1 MNDVIWKQMALYQN
15 QELFPNAKSDGVNS
29 QSKCSLTNQTMQELE
44 LFNLSPDSWS
54 GLEQEPMK
62 AEGHGQFV
70 ATQKQG
76 ILVLKS
82 LQSICILIA
91 GSAWNGNQQKPL

>member
-54 GLEQEPMK
+54 GLE
-62 AEGHGQFV
+62 
-70 ATQKQG
+70 
-76 ILVLKS
+76 
-82 LQSICILIA
+82 
-91 GSAWNGNQQKPL
+91 